1 MIYLLVVI
9 ENVKNNNIFKNI
21 EDLSFNNNLITEV
34 KQEDEY

>member
-9 ENVKNNNIFKNI
+9 KNVKNNIKKNI

>member
-9 ENVKNNNIFKNI
+9 KNVKNNIKKNI
-21 EDLSFNNNLITEV
+21 ENLSFNNNLITEV

>member
-9 ENVKNNNIFKNI
+9 ENVKNNLFKNM
-21 EDLSFNNNLITEV
+21 EDLSFNSNLITEV

>member
-9 ENVKNNNIFKNI
+9 ENVKNNIKNI
-21 EDLSFNNNLITEV
+21 ENLSFNNNLITEV